1 MAQKI
6 VTQYPNKFWTFTYF
20 NDSCWLLWNSTW
32 DWCRLKHCLSF
43 WCIWTSKTDS
53 VCDLV
58 IDFSVGC
65 CRSLRWARTY
75 MDWVSN
81 LAWMLTPV
89 FFVYIPLSKYFLI
102 LSQVHKIY
110 NIIQQNLL
118 SKSRNGLLRNELTW
132 RFRGSLD
139 PLYATALLFQA
150 KNKGETCL
158 WLVDEITK

>member
-1 MAQKI
+1 MTIK
-6 VTQYPNKFWTFTYF
+6 QYLDKFWTSTYF
-20 NDSCWLLWNSTW
+20 SDSCWLQCNSMW
-32 DWCRLKHCLSF
+32 GWCRWKAYLLSF
-43 WCIWTSKTDS
+43 GYIWTSETDS
-53 VCDLV
+53 VCDLD

-65 CRSLRWARTY
+65 YQSPSWAQTN

-81 LAWMLTPV
+81 LTWTLMSV
-89 FFVYIPLSKYFLI
+89 FFICIPLSKYFLI
-102 LSQVHKIY
+102 LSQVHKNY

-118 SKSRNGLLRNELTW
+118 SKSRNELLRNELTW

-158 WLVDEITK
+158 WLVDEITW